1 MVVAIFQWKNINVI
15 NTYFCLHCYFESSLF
30 LLTFDNFCM
39 HYMVFDHCLLND
51 SLSTIQS
58 EPFVKY
64 NKDKLSSNTYVR
76 FWLIICNRIC

>member
-1 MVVAIFQWKNINVI
+1 
-15 NTYFCLHCYFESSLF
+15 
-30 LLTFDNFCM
+30 M

-76 FWLIICNRIC
+76 FWLTICNRICKIKTTQDVKRIASLYLLTSVCVTKCQVALVNSHLL